1 MMKAKRRLTRR
12 EIKEDKLV
20 TYTYKVTDFLNKNS
34 KLVTGV
40 GVAIVL
46 IAIVAVM
53 MVRSKKQAEQLA
65 SAKMA
70 EAMIYYDQMNYDK
83 AIPLFK
89 DVIDKYDGT
98 KSAGFATFYLAN
110 SYFNKKEYDKA
121 KTYYKKYLDDYG
133 DDDLMASSSL
143 AGIASCLDAQGKT
156 EAAAQKFL
164 EAAHKYPRVFSAPDN
179 LFNAA
184 LAYQKLGQKDKAR
197 TILEEIRKK
206 YPKAYIKD
214 DVEMLLAK
222 LQ

>member
-20 TYTYKVTDFLNKNS
+20 TYTYKVTDFLNKNT

-40 GVAIVL
+40 VIGLALVAL
-46 IAIVAVM
+46 IAVM
-53 MVRSKKQAEQLA
+53 MVRSKKQAEQMA

-83 AIPLFK
+83 AIPIFK
-89 DVIDKYDGT
+89 DIIDKYDGT
-98 KSAGFATFYLAN
+98 HSAGFATFYLAN

-121 KTYYKKYLDDYG
+121 ITYYKKYLHDYG

-143 AGIASCLDAQGKT
+143 SGIASCLDAQGKT
-156 EAAAQKFL
+156 EAAAKKFE
-164 EAAHKYPRVFSAPDN
+164 EAARKYPKVFSAPDN

-184 LAYQKLGQKDKAR
+184 LAYQKLGKKEEAKR
-197 TILEEIRKK
+197 ILKEIKTK
-206 YPKAYIKD
+206 YPKTYIRD